1 MDFGINEA
9 MAFVE
14 ESSVEELRQ
23 LTKEELMD
31 IMGTLGPV
39 NFQEFLFA
47 KNVKIFGGI
56 NGYVDDYFAKNTI
69 NKVKAQ
75 PNATKRATV
84 AMLKKML
91 TYGNITDENKR
102 KVATAIA
109 ELSPASAAAAA
120 AAGKRKGRRTR
131 RKNRK

>member
-1 MDFGINEA
+1 

-23 LTKEELMD
+23 LTKEDLMA
-31 IMGTLGPV
+31 IMRALGPI

-47 KNVKIFGGI
+47 KNVKIFDGI
-56 NGYVDDYFAKNTI
+56 NGYVDDFFAKNTI
-69 NKVKAQ
+69 NKVKAL
-75 PNATKRATV
+75 PNATKKGTV

-91 TYGNITDENKR
+91 TYGNITEVNKKR
-102 KVATAIA
+102 VSLAIA
-109 ELSPASAAAAA
+109 ELSPA

-131 RKNRK
+131 RKNRM